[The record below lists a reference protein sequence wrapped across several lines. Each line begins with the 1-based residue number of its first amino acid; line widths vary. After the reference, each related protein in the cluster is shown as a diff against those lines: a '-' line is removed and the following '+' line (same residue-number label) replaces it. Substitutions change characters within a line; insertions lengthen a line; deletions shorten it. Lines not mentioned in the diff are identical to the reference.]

1 MTISLK
7 CLWNL
12 STLYFFTILVQVITI
27 SYLPSYNSLTKYM
40 STLALKSKASQ
51 HIIDKGI
58 FAETNAYGINRFSVN
73 NVLMLY
79 KGQVYHHF

>member
-1 MTISLK
+1 
-7 CLWNL
+7 
-12 STLYFFTILVQVITI
+12 
-27 SYLPSYNSLTKYM
+27 M

-51 HIIDKGI
+51 HIIDQGI

-79 KGQVYHHF
+79 KGQVYHHFWYTVQPWNKVHWENLEVEK